1 MWREQL
7 EKFASE
13 HADEFAL
20 HHALSRED
28 EQSSWEGA
36 RGRISRE
43 MLEGFLGKKEREAG
57 KSLACICGPNPFVK
71 DADR

>member
-13 HADEFAL
+13 HPDEFAV

-43 MLEGFLGKKEREAG
+43 MLEGFLGKRDEG
-57 KSLACICGPNPFVK
+57 KSLACVCGPNPFVK
-71 DADR
+71 DAEQ